1 MMKEKSN
8 TKAASGQNITDR
20 ATLSGVHDYF
30 VSNVLPDD
38 IQAHIRHIKAPTSYA
53 NNQDETFILVRS
65 GTGKAIING
74 FEYELRPNT
83 LINLG
88 PFHRYRYIPAK
99 GTSLEIAEARMNS
112 GTYMYMIANPYL
124 KCEQFS
130 VPSEPPIIRLSG
142 IMADIANE
150 SMDGL
155 LAEMQNKSGNKIQLC
170 FCYMMDFIGIITDG
184 MPKQYFA
191 QQQKSKKI

>member
-1 MMKEKSN
+1 MTKEKNSM
-8 TKAASGQNITDR
+8 KGSSGQNPANR

-38 IQAHIRHIKAPTSYA
+38 IQVHIRQIKAPTSYA

-74 FEYELRPNT
+74 LEYALRPNT
-83 LINLG
+83 LMNLG

-99 GTSLEIAEARMNS
+99 GTQLEIAEARMNS

-124 KCEQFS
+124 KSEQFS
-130 VPSEPPIIRLSG
+130 VPSEPPVIHLSG
-142 IMADIANE
+142 LWADIANE
-150 SMDGL
+150 SMNGL
-155 LAEMQNKSGNKIQLC
+155 LAEMHNKSSDKIQIC
-170 FCYMMDFIGIITDG
+170 FCYMMDFIGIITDA
-184 MPKQYFA
+184 MPKGYF
-191 QQQKSKKI
+191 SNPKKPQTP